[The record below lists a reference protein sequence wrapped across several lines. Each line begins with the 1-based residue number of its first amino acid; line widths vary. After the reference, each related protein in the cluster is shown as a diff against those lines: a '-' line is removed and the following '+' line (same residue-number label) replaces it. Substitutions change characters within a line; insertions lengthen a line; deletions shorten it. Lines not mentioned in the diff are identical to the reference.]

1 MDSLLM
7 RLEMLSNDLLQ
18 HFQAVTFEE
27 LSDFMKER
35 EAIFEEF
42 DKLEVQPSDKIKYRD
57 IVNRIVGLDPIIIA
71 KMEQLK
77 KEAERELNK
86 VSSGRMQKNA
96 YDGDH
101 QSTDGLFFDQK
112 K

>member
-1 MDSLLM
+1 MDNLLL
-7 RLEMLSNDLLQ
+7 RLEKLSNDLLV
-18 HFQAVTFEE
+18 HFQTVTFEE
-27 LSDFMKER
+27 LTDFMESR
-35 EAIFEEF
+35 EELFEEF
-42 DKLEVQPSDKIKYRD
+42 DQLKVLPSDKDKFREL
-57 IVNRIVGLDPIIIA
+57 VNRIVSLDPVIIA

-86 VSSGRMQKNA
+86 VSSGRTQKNA

-101 QSTDGLFFDQK
+101 HMADGIFFDQK